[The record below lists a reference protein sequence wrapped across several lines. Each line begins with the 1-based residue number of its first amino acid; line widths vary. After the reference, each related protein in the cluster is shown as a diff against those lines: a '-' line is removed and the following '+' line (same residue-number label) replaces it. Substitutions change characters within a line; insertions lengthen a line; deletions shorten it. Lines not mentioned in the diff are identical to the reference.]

1 MYKCF
6 KIIHQVN
13 WYGDSEK
20 LHKAKVEPRP
30 SRAVVGRITTR
41 LYKDVWLSRSLK
53 DIYRIVGTLEKF
65 SVVLGNTQAH
75 MDMPGEAT
83 REGQPNSNSS
93 IRINT
98 SPLRF

>member
-20 LHKAKVEPRP
+20 LHKARVEPRP

-41 LYKDVWLSRSLK
+41 LYKDV
-53 DIYRIVGTLEKF
+53 
-65 SVVLGNTQAH
+65 
-75 MDMPGEAT
+75 
-83 REGQPNSNSS
+83 
-93 IRINT
+93 
-98 SPLRF
+98 